1 MSNDQAGRFATSAVH
16 GGNQQSVADNAVFPA
31 IVTSSSFAKR
41 GLDDAP
47 DYAYGRVGNPTRH
60 AYESCLA
67 ELEGGCGAIACASG
81 MAATNTVLE
90 LLPKDSHILV
100 MAGAYGGTFRLI
112 EDYRGRSAGLEASYV
127 DLNDTQAMRA
137 ALRDNTRLIWIESPT
152 NPLLKLVDLEQVTQ
166 FAREHGLLTCIDNTF
181 GSPWNQRPLAFGVDL
196 VMHSASKYIGGHSD
210 LIGGIVVAADD
221 SHMATLRSVAMAT
234 GAIQGPFDCYLAL
247 RGLKTLSIR
256 MERQTANADRLA
268 RFLDGHPRVESVFYP
283 GLENH
288 PQQDLCERQMRSGG
302 AVVSVKLK
310 APREAMDTFIAK
322 LELFVLA
329 DSLGGVESMI
339 NHSYSMS
346 HGSMSHEQKG
356 AQGITENLFR
366 LSAGIE
372 DIDDLIA
379 DLERALDAV

>member
-1 MSNDQAGRFATSAVH
+1 MQTNETSGFATCTVH
-16 GGNQQSVADNAVFPA
+16 GGEQQGVADNAVFPA

-47 DYAYGRVGNPTRH
+47 EYAYGRVGNPTRH

-67 ELEGGCGAIACASG
+67 ELEGGSGAIACASG

-90 LLPKDSHILV
+90 FLPKDSHILV
-100 MAGAYGGTFRLI
+100 MTGVYGGTFRLI
-112 EDYRGRSAGLEASYV
+112 EDYRGHTTGLEASYV
-127 DLNDTQAMRA
+127 DLNDTDAIREQ
-137 ALRDNTRLIWIESPT
+137 LRDNTRLIWIESPT
-152 NPLLKLVDLEQVTQ
+152 NPLLELVDLARIAQ
-166 FAREHGLLTCIDNTF
+166 FASDHDLLTCIDNTF
-181 GSPWNQRPLAFGVDL
+181 CSPWNQRPLEFGVDL

-210 LIGGIVVAADD
+210 LIGGIVVAAADEQLKK
-221 SHMATLRSVAMAT
+221 LRSIAMAT

-256 MERQTANADRLA
+256 MERQTANAATLA
-268 RFLDGHPRVESVFYP
+268 HFLADHPRIERVFYP
-283 GLENH
+283 GLSDH
-288 PQQDLCERQMRSGG
+288 PQHELCQRQMRGAG
-302 AVVSVKLK
+302 AVVSMKLK
-310 APREAMDTFIAK
+310 APRDK
-322 LELFVLA
+322 LDAFLGQLKLFVLA

-346 HGSMSHEQKG
+346 HGSMGHEQKL

-372 DIDDLIA
+372 DADDLVA
-379 DLERALDAV
+379 DLERALNAV